1 MTWSSYP
8 LLLWS
13 TGSLSNK
20 GIKIGPEAYGGG
32 SRYLVPPGIS
42 KGPHRPLVICPLRDV
57 FPYLR
62 NGGKNEKLNI
72 NFSKLN
78 YVNFLSFRHVVL
90 FFHAWR
96 RPCMKKA
103 VLNDQFLRFSFQF
116 KKLDVS
122 YNVRSQYLYS
132 LMPFF
137 LSFNVFNEPRAKG
150 GGDPSKV

>member
-1 MTWSSYP
+1 M
-8 LLLWS
+8 
-13 TGSLSNK
+13 
-20 GIKIGPEAYGGG
+20 
-32 SRYLVPPGIS
+32 
-42 KGPHRPLVICPLRDV
+42 DV

-90 FFHAWR
+90 SFHAWC

-103 VLNDQFLRFSFQF
+103 VLNDQLLRFSFQF

-122 YNVRSQYLYS
+122 YNVRSQYLNS

-137 LSFNVFNEPRAKG
+137 LRFNVFNEPRAGSPFILGWGGWG
-150 GGDPSKV
+150 GGILLGSKIPNSLAPTLLNILYGKNEKTG